1 MDFPIYAHDD
11 NGFNCN
17 IASEFSVN
25 YTKNDV
31 LDNLCLFKMDRIIQY
46 IVFLVF
52 HGKSTTFFKQLVKKI
67 REITEVEHKI
77 GKSFEFSR

>member
-1 MDFPIYAHDD
+1 MDFPIYVHDD

-31 LDNLCLFKMDRIIQY
+31 LDN
-46 IVFLVF
+46 
-52 HGKSTTFFKQLVKKI
+52 TTFFKWIGLSNTSFFWSFTEKVLHFLTISKKNP
-67 REITEVEHKI
+67 RNHCVT
-77 GKSFEFSR
+77 F